1 MTLSEKQ
8 TQSSFY
14 SAREYLIPGLFF
26 TFFSIRI
33 GILPYLLQLF
43 SAFWIFRG
51 LGKLQNHNKNLREA
65 YALSAGLLFWQIVLL
80 GLMVS
85 PVAQT
90 PFFFCLSY
98 PCTCSHRSAH
108 GPSAS
113 DSPRP
118 EGNVP
123 CL

>member
-90 PFFFCLSY
+90 PLF
-98 PCTCSHRSAH
+98 
-108 GPSAS
+108 SAS
-113 DSPRP
+113 PP
-118 EGNVP
+118 ESGYP
-123 CL
+123 

>member
-1 MTLSEKQ
+1 MTLSENQ

-65 YALSAGLLFWQIVLL
+65 YALSAGLIFWQIVLL

-85 PVAQT
+85 PAAQT
-90 PFFFCLSY
+90 PLFPPLLSLRLQSPACAW
-98 PCTCSHRSAH
+98 PCCF
-108 GPSAS
+108 
-113 DSPRP
+113 
-118 EGNVP
+118 
-123 CL
+123 